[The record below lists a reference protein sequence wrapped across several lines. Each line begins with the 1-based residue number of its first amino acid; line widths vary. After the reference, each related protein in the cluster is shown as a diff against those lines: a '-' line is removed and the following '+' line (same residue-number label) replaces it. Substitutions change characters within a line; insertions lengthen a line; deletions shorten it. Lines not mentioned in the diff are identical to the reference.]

1 MKKDH
6 ALPGSTGR
14 VVRAAMV
21 SSCRAPS
28 SASERA
34 GCAGHVIRVP
44 TPYRDRQ
51 CVNWQRLMQT
61 RASRAPEAS
70 FTILFNPLIMPAIEL
85 IHDREI
91 FTAFWQRAI
100 LEVASLHGKPGKDV
114 LYLDPSD
121 LQTQK
126 FFELLRLLTTAQGAD
141 EFAVL
146 ILEPDPFGYFNF
158 HFGKYPGFVHNK
170 HHTDDEYFSALMEDP
185 GDSPADAIGINSCQY
200 VVMPLH
206 GNWIVFGDRY
216 WDIAVF
222 HGPPDIMNLARN
234 FYPFF
239 IKPPEGFRIEPYYH
253 RESD

>member
-1 MKKDH
+1 MREL
-6 ALPGSTGR
+6 AAAYANTCLEGPGGFIY
-14 VVRAAMV
+14 
-21 SSCRAPS
+21 P
-28 SASERA
+28 
-34 GCAGHVIRVP
+34 
-44 TPYRDRQ
+44 
-51 CVNWQRLMQT
+51 
-61 RASRAPEAS
+61 
-70 FTILFNPLIMPAIEL
+70 LFNPLIMPAIEL

-91 FTAFWQRAI
+91 FTSFWQRAI

-114 LYLDPSD
+114 LYLDPID

-141 EFAVL
+141 EFAVI
-146 ILEPDPFGYFNF
+146 ILKPDPFGYFNF

-170 HHTDDEYFSALMEDP
+170 HHTDDEYFSVLMKNP
-185 GDSPADAIGINSCQY
+185 GDSPADAIGINSYQY

-206 GNWIVFGDRY
+206 GNWIVFGDRN

-253 RESD
+253 REND